1 MTDLQTIQKFVH
13 TCHVFNVD
21 DAGTRTNIRT
31 LIIPTLRRFRTEM
44 VADLAFDRRSAIK
57 LSYADILAQNR
68 NIRSAI
74 AAAERRL
81 NGCQASYPAS
91 GYDVDGQ
98 FDEYG
103 AFDMSTAN
111 NDSQQP
117 TWPVNF

>member
-1 MTDLQTIQKFVH
+1 MTDLQTIQKFVQ

-31 LIIPTLRRFRTEM
+31 LIIPALRRYRTEL
-44 VADLAFDRRSAIK
+44 VADLAFARRSAVK

-68 NIRSAI
+68 DIRSAI
-74 AAAERRL
+74 AAAERSL
-81 NGCQASYPAS
+81 KGGDSSYQAS

-103 AFDMSTAN
+103 AFDSSTCT
-111 NDSQQP
+111 NDPQP
-117 TWPVNF
+117 TWPVIF